1 MRMRVNDAIIRIL
14 RAHTGRGAT
23 RTRSMIDSHSVVVFM
38 HDCLTKGETVLLEH
52 EMPTPVLEL
61 RESFQIAMRDDMVPA
76 IEEVVGRR
84 VTAFLSANS
93 VEPDVMVEVFMLG
106 DPLNDPGAAV

>member
-1 MRMRVNDAIIRIL
+1 MRVNEAIIRIL

-23 RTRSMIDSHSVVVFM
+23 RTRSMVDSHSVVVFM

-52 EMPTPVLEL
+52 DMQTPVLDL
-61 RESFQIAMRDDMVPA
+61 RESFQVAMRDDMMPA
-76 IEEVVGRR
+76 IEEIVGRE

-93 VEPDVMVEVFMLG
+93 VQPDVMVEIFMLG
-106 DPLNDPGAAV
+106 DPLSGPVEAV